1 MSLIDW
7 KFLATL
13 GAGTPVDAE
22 IDPGDPLLVA
32 LFKLQAQIT
41 RAGLDISV
49 LKSNSQGVTI
59 IDMLGDDYTATE
71 EESKRAIILLTNVGD
86 GSKVFTLFDAEDN
99 PNIYLISAVGGEVG
113 VVVGVGDP
121 IPINTGSPIL
131 MAYFY
136 TFGLAVDILNL
147 YKVKATVY
155 EEVAG
160 TTYTLTMADLGKTL
174 IFTSDS
180 PVTLSIETNTND
192 MTFNCQIVQKGLGQI
207 TWAPVAGDMTIVNAD
222 SENSTF
228 GQFSVVDFQGLGYGG
243 VVLGWVLAAYGRTP
257 YPGGGGG
264 GLTQPQIMAR
274 ISMGF

>member
-49 LKSNSQGVTI
+49 LKSNSLGVTI

-71 EESKRAIILLTNVGD
+71 EESKRAVILLTNVGD
-86 GSKVFTLFDAEDN
+86 GSKVFTLFDADDN
-99 PNIYLISAVGGEVG
+99 PNIYLISAIGETGVKVGAEAPLPVSTET
-113 VVVGVGDP
+113 P
-121 IPINTGSPIL
+121 LL

-136 TFGLAVDILNL
+136 TFGLAADILTF
-147 YKVKATVY
+147 YKVKTTLY

-180 PVTLSIETNTND
+180 PVTLSVDTNTNE

-207 TWAPVAGDMTIVNAD
+207 TWVPVAGDMTIVNAD

-228 GQFSVVDFQGLGYGG
+228 GQFSVVNFQGLGYGG
-243 VVLGWVLAAYGRTP
+243 IVLGWVLVAYGRTP
-257 YPGGGGG
+257 YPGGGGGG